1 MEQLLPG
8 TIQTLSVARVI
19 ETGYVLNREKIEILL
34 HENETEHTLEENE
47 EVDVFIYHDKQM
59 NLIATTTL
67 PNVVVDHYGWAEV
80 KEVIPN
86 LGAFVNIGTTKEM
99 LVSMDDLPFY
109 EEVWPKEGDKLYVT
123 LGKDRKGR
131 LLALPATEGVI
142 ESDRELA
149 PNETLNAEI
158 KGHVYFTSREG
169 TAIFTDEKYRGF
181 IHNTERK
188 VEPRLGEYVNG
199 RVIEVK
205 EDGTLNISLLPL
217 KQDSMGEDAD
227 TILSAL
233 KEQDG
238 SIPFSDKSDA
248 EDIRGTFNISKSAFK
263 RALGRLMKQGLI
275 EQKDGQTFLKSK

>member
-8 TIQTLSVARVI
+8 TIQTMGVVRVI
-19 ETGYVLNREKIEILL
+19 DTGYVLKHEKTEVLL
-34 HENETEHTLEENE
+34 HENETKHPLEENQ
-47 EVDVFIYHDKQM
+47 EVDIFIYHDKQM

-67 PNVVVDHYGWAEV
+67 PNVVIDTYGWGEV

-109 EEVWPKEGDKLYVT
+109 EKVWPKEGDQLYVT
-123 LGKDRKGR
+123 LGKDRKGK
-131 LLALPATEGVI
+131 LLALPATEGII
-142 ESDRELA
+142 EEDRELA
-149 PNETLNAEI
+149 PNELLNTEI

-181 IHNTERK
+181 VHQTERK
-188 VEPRLGEYVNG
+188 VEPRLGEYVEG

-227 TILSAL
+227 LILSAL
-233 KEQDG
+233 NEQDG
-238 SIPFSDKSDA
+238 IIPFSDKSDA

-263 RALGRLMKQGLI
+263 RALGRLMKQELI
-275 EQKDGQTFLKSK
+275 EQKDGQTILISK